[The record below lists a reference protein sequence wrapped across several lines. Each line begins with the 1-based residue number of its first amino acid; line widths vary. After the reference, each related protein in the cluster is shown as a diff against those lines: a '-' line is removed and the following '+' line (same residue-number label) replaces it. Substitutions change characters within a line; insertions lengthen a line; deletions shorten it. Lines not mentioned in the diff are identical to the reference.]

1 MEKNVIAPN
10 DELKTELVVMND
22 KELDM
27 SQLGNFEEYKAF
39 IQKKVD
45 EVKGIKLT
53 DTNLPEVKAVKSL
66 IVSLRTNTTKIQK
79 DWIAFNINSR
89 KNIANASFE
98 SILSVIAE
106 SEKQIDDELN
116 KYEEERRAG
125 LLFMFETYIAEQN
138 ETFKL
143 DEKNLER
150 IEIKSNYFNVTK
162 KEADVFNDITSQF
175 VAIKKE
181 LDEKAEAETA
191 IKKECE
197 GSTLNADV
205 YIEMLSFKTPLSI
218 ISQIK
223 EEKER
228 VAKLEEE
235 KIAKAVAEKE
245 AEIEKEVVERLT
257 EKENVIEFPEAK
269 FNANVVEFPEAKF
282 NAVEEFEEEVVTDE
296 VDKTKTLS
304 VKLTY
309 KESQARMINDFFK
322 NNNIKVDVL

>member
-1 MEKNVIAPN
+1 MGNVIAPE
-10 DELKTELVVMND
+10 ELKTELVVMND
-22 KELDM
+22 KDLNMDK
-27 SQLGNFEEYKAF
+27 LGNFEEYKAF

-89 KNIANASFE
+89 KNVANASFE

-106 SEKQIDDELN
+106 SEKQIDEELN
-116 KYEEERRAG
+116 KYEEERKAG

-257 EKENVIEFPEAK
+257 EKENV
-269 FNANVVEFPEAKF
+269 VEFPESEF
-282 NAVEEFEEEVVTDE
+282 NAVEEFEEEVVIEEPVADE

>member
-1 MEKNVIAPN
+1 MGNVIAPE
-10 DELKTELVVMND
+10 ELKTELVVMND
-22 KELDM
+22 KDLNMDK
-27 SQLGNFEEYKAF
+27 LGNFEEYKAF

-89 KNIANASFE
+89 KNVANASFE

-106 SEKQIDDELN
+106 SEKQIDDELS
-116 KYEEERRAG
+116 KYEEERKAG

-257 EKENVIEFPEAK
+257 EKENV
-269 FNANVVEFPEAKF
+269 VEFPEPEF
-282 NAVEEFEEEVVTDE
+282 NAVEEFEEEVVIEEPVADE

>member
-1 MEKNVIAPN
+1 
-10 DELKTELVVMND
+10 
-22 KELDM
+22 M
-27 SQLGNFEEYKAF
+27 S
-39 IQKKVD
+39 
-45 EVKGIKLT
+45 
-53 DTNLPEVKAVKSL
+53 EVKAVKSL
-66 IVSLRTNTTKIQK
+66 IVSLRTDTVKKQK
-79 DWIAFNINSR
+79 DWINSNINIR
-89 KNIANASFE
+89 KNIALAAFE
-98 SILSVIAE
+98 SILSVIADG
-106 SEKQIDDELN
+106 EKLVDGEIE
-116 KYEEERRAG
+116 KYEEERKAG
-125 LLFMFETYIAEQN
+125 LLYMFETYIAEQN
-138 ETFKL
+138 EIFKL

-218 ISQIK
+218 LSQIK

-257 EKENVIEFPEAK
+257 EK
-269 FNANVVEFPEAKF
+269 
-282 NAVEEFEEEVVTDE
+282 
-296 VDKTKTLS
+296 KTLLNLNS
-304 VKLTY
+304 MQLKSLRGSY
-309 KESQARMINDFFK
+309 CRQCCC
-322 NNNIKVDVL
+322 

>member
-1 MEKNVIAPN
+1 MGNVIAPE
-10 DELKTELVVMND
+10 ELKTELVVMND
-22 KELDM
+22 NELNM
-27 SQLGNFEEYKAF
+27 SKLGNFEEYKAYV
-39 IQKKVD
+39 QKTVD
-45 EVKGIKLT
+45 SVKGIKLT
-53 DTNLPEVKAVKSL
+53 DTNLSEVKAVKSL
-66 IVSLRTNTTKIQK
+66 IVSLRTDTVKKQK
-79 DWIAFNINSR
+79 DWINSNINIR
-89 KNIANASFE
+89 KNIALAAFE
-98 SILSVIAE
+98 SILSVIADG
-106 SEKQIDDELN
+106 EKLVDGEIE
-116 KYEEERRAG
+116 KYEEERKAG
-125 LLFMFETYIAEQN
+125 LLYMFETYIAEQN
-138 ETFKL
+138 EIFKL

-181 LDEKAEAETA
+181 LDERAEAETA

-218 ISQIK
+218 LSQIK

-228 VAKLEEE
+228 VARLEEE

-257 EKENVIEFPEAK
+257 EKENVIEP
-269 FNANVVEFPEAKF
+269 KF
-282 NAVEEFEEEVVTDE
+282 NAVEEFEEEVVVDE

-309 KESQARMINDFFK
+309 KASQARMINDFFK

>member
-1 MEKNVIAPN
+1 
-10 DELKTELVVMND
+10 
-22 KELDM
+22 M
-27 SQLGNFEEYKAF
+27 SELGNFEEYKAF

-106 SEKQIDDELN
+106 GEKQIDDELN
-116 KYEEERRAG
+116 KYEEERKAG
-125 LLFMFETYIAEQN
+125 LLYMFKTYIAEQN
-138 ETFKL
+138 EIFKL

-181 LDEKAEAETA
+181 LDEREEAETA

-218 ISQIK
+218 LSQIK

-228 VAKLEEE
+228 VARLEEE
-235 KIAKAVAEKE
+235 KIAKAVAEK
-245 AEIEKEVVERLT
+245 KLKLKKRL
-257 EKENVIEFPEAK
+257 
-269 FNANVVEFPEAKF
+269 
-282 NAVEEFEEEVVTDE
+282 
-296 VDKTKTLS
+296 
-304 VKLTY
+304 
-309 KESQARMINDFFK
+309 
-322 NNNIKVDVL
+322 

>member
-1 MEKNVIAPN
+1 MGNVIAPE
-10 DELKTELVVMND
+10 ELKTELVVMND
-22 KELDM
+22 NELNM
-27 SQLGNFEEYKAF
+27 SELGNFEEYKAYV
-39 IQKKVD
+39 QKTVD
-45 EVKGIKLT
+45 SVKGIKLT
-53 DTNLPEVKAVKSL
+53 DTNLSEVKAVKSL
-66 IVSLRTNTTKIQK
+66 IVSLRTDTVKKQK
-79 DWIAFNINSR
+79 DWINSNINIR
-89 KNIANASFE
+89 KNIALAAFE
-98 SILSVIAE
+98 SILSVIADG
-106 SEKQIDDELN
+106 EKLVDGEIE
-116 KYEEERRAG
+116 KYEEERKAG
-125 LLFMFETYIAEQN
+125 LLYMFETYIAEQN
-138 ETFKL
+138 EIFKL

-181 LDEKAEAETA
+181 LDEREEAETA

-218 ISQIK
+218 LSQIK

-228 VAKLEEE
+228 VARLEEE

-257 EKENVIEFPEAK
+257 EKENVIEP
-269 FNANVVEFPEAKF
+269 KF
-282 NAVEEFEEEVVTDE
+282 NAVEEFEEEVVVDE

-309 KESQARMINDFFK
+309 KASQARMINDFFK

>member
-1 MEKNVIAPN
+1 MKKNVIAPN
-10 DELKTELVVMND
+10 EERKELVVMDD

-27 SQLGNFEEYKAF
+27 DKLGNFQEHKAYV
-39 IQKKVD
+39 QKTVD
-45 EVKGIKLT
+45 SVKGIKLT
-53 DTNLPEVKAVKSL
+53 DTNLSEVKAVKSL
-66 IVSLRTNTTKIQK
+66 IVSLRTDTVKKQK
-79 DWIAFNINSR
+79 DWINSNINIR
-89 KNIANASFE
+89 KNIALAAFE

-106 SEKQIDDELN
+106 GEKQIDDELN
-116 KYEEERRAG
+116 KYEEERKAG
-125 LLFMFETYIAEQN
+125 LLYMFETYIAEQN
-138 ETFKL
+138 EIFKL

-181 LDEKAEAETA
+181 LDEREEAEKA

-218 ISQIK
+218 LSQIK

-228 VAKLEEE
+228 VARLEEE

-257 EKENVIEFPEAK
+257 EKENV
-269 FNANVVEFPEAKF
+269 VEPKF
-282 NAVEEFEEEVVTDE
+282 NAVEEFEEEVVVDE

-309 KESQARMINDFFK
+309 KASQARMINDFFK

>member
-1 MEKNVIAPN
+1 MKKNVIAPN

-22 KELDM
+22 KELNMDK
-27 SQLGNFEEYKAF
+27 LGNFEEYKAYV
-39 IQKKVD
+39 QKTVD
-45 EVKGIKLT
+45 SVKGIKLT
-53 DTNLPEVKAVKSL
+53 DTNLSEVKAVKSL
-66 IVSLRTNTTKIQK
+66 IVSLRTDTVKKQK
-79 DWIAFNINSR
+79 DWINSNINIR
-89 KNIANASFE
+89 KNIALAAFE
-98 SILSVIAE
+98 SILSVIADG
-106 SEKQIDDELN
+106 EKLVDGEIE
-116 KYEEERRAG
+116 KYEEERKAG
-125 LLFMFETYIAEQN
+125 LLYMFETYIAEQN
-138 ETFKL
+138 EIFKL

-218 ISQIK
+218 LSQIK

-257 EKENVIEFPEAK
+257 EKENVIEPE
-269 FNANVVEFPEAKF
+269 F
-282 NAVEEFEEEVVTDE
+282 NAVEEFEEEVVVDE
-296 VDKTKTLS
+296 VDKTKILS

-309 KESQARMINDFFK
+309 KASQARMINDFFK

>member
-1 MEKNVIAPN
+1 MGNVIAPE
-10 DELKTELVVMND
+10 ELKTELVVMND
-22 KELDM
+22 NELNM
-27 SQLGNFEEYKAF
+27 SKLGNFEEYKAYV
-39 IQKKVD
+39 QKTVD
-45 EVKGIKLT
+45 SVKGIKLT
-53 DTNLPEVKAVKSL
+53 DTNLSEVKAVKSL
-66 IVSLRTNTTKIQK
+66 IVSLRTDTVKKQK
-79 DWIAFNINSR
+79 DWINSNINIR
-89 KNIANASFE
+89 KNIALAAFE
-98 SILSVIAE
+98 SILSVIADG
-106 SEKQIDDELN
+106 EKLVDGEIE
-116 KYEEERRAG
+116 KYEEERKAG
-125 LLFMFETYIAEQN
+125 LLYMFETYIAEQN
-138 ETFKL
+138 EIFKL

-181 LDEKAEAETA
+181 LDERAEAETA

-218 ISQIK
+218 LSQIK

-228 VAKLEEE
+228 VARLEEE

-257 EKENVIEFPEAK
+257 EKENVVEPE
-269 FNANVVEFPEAKF
+269 F
-282 NAVEEFEEEVVTDE
+282 NAVEEFEEEVVVDE
-296 VDKTKTLS
+296 VDKTKILS

-309 KESQARMINDFFK
+309 KASQARMINDFFK

>member
-1 MEKNVIAPN
+1 MKKNVIAPN
-10 DELKTELVVMND
+10 EERKELVVMDD

-27 SQLGNFEEYKAF
+27 DKLGNFQEHKAYV
-39 IQKKVD
+39 QKTVD
-45 EVKGIKLT
+45 SVKGIKLT
-53 DTNLPEVKAVKSL
+53 DTNLSEVKAVKSL
-66 IVSLRTNTTKIQK
+66 IVSLRTDTVKKQK
-79 DWIAFNINSR
+79 DWINSNINIR
-89 KNIANASFE
+89 KNIALAAFE
-98 SILSVIAE
+98 SILSVIADG
-106 SEKQIDDELN
+106 EKLVDGEIE
-116 KYEEERRAG
+116 KYEEERKAG
-125 LLFMFETYIAEQN
+125 LLYMFETYIAEQN
-138 ETFKL
+138 EIFKL

-197 GSTLNADV
+197 GSTLNANV

-218 ISQIK
+218 LSQIK

-228 VAKLEEE
+228 VARLEEE

-257 EKENVIEFPEAK
+257 EKENVVEPE
-269 FNANVVEFPEAKF
+269 F
-282 NAVEEFEEEVVTDE
+282 NAVEEFEEEIIADKVIFNRLDSVVTDE
-296 VDKTKTLS
+296 TKTLS

-309 KESQARMINDFFK
+309 KASQARMINDFFK

>member
-1 MEKNVIAPN
+1 MGNVIAPE
-10 DELKTELVVMND
+10 ELKTELVVLND
-22 KELDM
+22 NELNM
-27 SQLGNFEEYKAF
+27 SKLGNFEEYKAYV
-39 IQKKVD
+39 QKTVD
-45 EVKGIKLT
+45 SVKGIKLT
-53 DTNLPEVKAVKSL
+53 DTNLSEVKAVKSL
-66 IVSLRTNTTKIQK
+66 IVSLRTDTVKKQK
-79 DWIAFNINSR
+79 DWINSNINIR
-89 KNIANASFE
+89 KNIALAAFE

-106 SEKQIDDELN
+106 GEKQIDDELN
-116 KYEEERRAG
+116 KYEEERKAG
-125 LLFMFETYIAEQN
+125 LLYMFETYIAEQN
-138 ETFKL
+138 EIFKL

-181 LDEKAEAETA
+181 LDEREEAETA

-218 ISQIK
+218 LSQIK

-228 VAKLEEE
+228 VARLEEE

-257 EKENVIEFPEAK
+257 EKENVIEPE
-269 FNANVVEFPEAKF
+269 F
-282 NAVEEFEEEVVTDE
+282 NAVKEFEEEIIADKVVVNRLDSVVTDE
-296 VDKTKTLS
+296 TKTLS

-309 KESQARMINDFFK
+309 KASQARMINDFFK

>member
-1 MEKNVIAPN
+1 MGNVIAPE
-10 DELKTELVVMND
+10 ELKTELVVMND
-22 KELDM
+22 KDLNMDK
-27 SQLGNFEEYKAF
+27 LGNFEEYKAF

-89 KNIANASFE
+89 KNVANASFE

-106 SEKQIDDELN
+106 SEKQIDEELN
-116 KYEEERRAG
+116 KYEEERKAG
-125 LLFMFETYIAEQN
+125 LLFMFETYITEQN

-257 EKENVIEFPEAK
+257 EKENV
-269 FNANVVEFPEAKF
+269 VEFPESKF
-282 NAVEEFEEEVVTDE
+282 NAIEEFEEEVVIEEPVADE

>member
-1 MEKNVIAPN
+1 MGNVIAPE
-10 DELKTELVVMND
+10 ELKTELVVMND
-22 KELDM
+22 NELNM
-27 SQLGNFEEYKAF
+27 SKLGNFEEYKAYV
-39 IQKKVD
+39 QKTVD
-45 EVKGIKLT
+45 SVKGIKLT
-53 DTNLPEVKAVKSL
+53 DTNLSEVKAVKSL
-66 IVSLRTNTTKIQK
+66 IVSLRTDTVKKQK
-79 DWIAFNINSR
+79 DWINSNINIR
-89 KNIANASFE
+89 KNIALAAFE
-98 SILSVIAE
+98 SILSVIADG
-106 SEKQIDDELN
+106 EKLVDGEIE
-116 KYEEERRAG
+116 KYEEERKAG
-125 LLFMFETYIAEQN
+125 LLYMFETYIAEQN
-138 ETFKL
+138 EIFKL

-218 ISQIK
+218 LSQIK

-228 VAKLEEE
+228 VARLEEE

-245 AEIEKEVVERLT
+245 AEIEKEVVERIT
-257 EKENVIEFPEAK
+257 EKENVIEPE
-269 FNANVVEFPEAKF
+269 F
-282 NAVEEFEEEVVTDE
+282 NAVEEFEEEVVVDE
-296 VDKTKTLS
+296 VDKTKILS

-309 KESQARMINDFFK
+309 KASQARMINDFFK

>member
-1 MEKNVIAPN
+1 
-10 DELKTELVVMND
+10 
-22 KELDM
+22 
-27 SQLGNFEEYKAF
+27 
-39 IQKKVD
+39 
-45 EVKGIKLT
+45 
-53 DTNLPEVKAVKSL
+53 
-66 IVSLRTNTTKIQK
+66 
-79 DWIAFNINSR
+79 
-89 KNIANASFE
+89 
-98 SILSVIAE
+98 
-106 SEKQIDDELN
+106 
-116 KYEEERRAG
+116 
-125 LLFMFETYIAEQN
+125 MFETYIAEQN
-138 ETFKL
+138 EIFKL

-181 LDEKAEAETA
+181 LDERAEAETA

-218 ISQIK
+218 LSQIK

-228 VAKLEEE
+228 VARLEEE

-257 EKENVIEFPEAK
+257 EKENVIEPE
-269 FNANVVEFPEAKF
+269 F
-282 NAVEEFEEEVVTDE
+282 NAVEEFEEEIIADNVVVNRLDSVVTDE
-296 VDKTKTLS
+296 TKTLS

-309 KESQARMINDFFK
+309 RASQARMINDFFK

>member
-1 MEKNVIAPN
+1 MGNVIAP
-10 DELKTELVVMND
+10 EERKELVVMND
-22 KELDM
+22 NELNM
-27 SQLGNFEEYKAF
+27 SELGNFEEYKAYV
-39 IQKKVD
+39 QKTVD
-45 EVKGIKLT
+45 SVKGIKLT
-53 DTNLPEVKAVKSL
+53 DTNLSEVKAVKSL
-66 IVSLRTNTTKIQK
+66 IVSLRTDTVKKQK
-79 DWIAFNINSR
+79 DWINSNINIR
-89 KNIANASFE
+89 KNIALAAFE
-98 SILSVIAE
+98 SILSVIADG
-106 SEKQIDDELN
+106 EKLVDGEIE
-116 KYEEERRAG
+116 KYEEERKAG
-125 LLFMFETYIAEQN
+125 LLYMFETYIAEQN
-138 ETFKL
+138 EIFKL

-181 LDEKAEAETA
+181 LDERAEAETA

-218 ISQIK
+218 LSQIK

-228 VAKLEEE
+228 VARLEEE

-257 EKENVIEFPEAK
+257 EKENVIEP
-269 FNANVVEFPEAKF
+269 KF
-282 NAVEEFEEEVVTDE
+282 NAVEEFEEEVVVDE

-309 KESQARMINDFFK
+309 KASQARMINDFFK